1 LNRDGDVI
9 DWIADTAAVAVV
21 LALFRLWDE
30 GKISPR
36 VSQTYPLEQ
45 AGEAIAALRDRK
57 AVGKLV
63 VTL

>member
-1 LNRDGDVI
+1 M
-9 DWIADTAAVAVV
+9 
-21 LALFRLWDE
+21 
-30 GKISPR
+30 ISA
-36 VSQTYPLEQ
+36 TFPLDR